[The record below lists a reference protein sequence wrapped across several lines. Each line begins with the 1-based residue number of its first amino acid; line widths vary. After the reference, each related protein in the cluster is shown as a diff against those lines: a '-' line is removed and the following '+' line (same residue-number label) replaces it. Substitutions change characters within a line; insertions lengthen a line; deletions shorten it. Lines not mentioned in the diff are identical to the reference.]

1 MYSWLTEPS
10 TDLLR
15 DVQTTAL
22 AERARGEVL
31 ALILDGTLAPGAT
44 IAQDEVASRLKVPAQ
59 SVLEAL
65 QELQESGLLVPR
77 KPAGFAVRQLTAA
90 EVRDLYQMRGLL
102 DGYGGRCAALL
113 SLGPRAALLTELAA
127 AIDAMFAAAS
137 RNDLQAYFGENLR
150 FHWVIVQSTGNQL
163 LCNTYR
169 NVVQKASLT
178 RLKNLSQDLGMLA
191 SIAEHVEIAQAVR
204 DTDPARCEALLV
216 RHADDAYA
224 RFVRARP
231 GARPRGTRN
240 QPASRA
246 NSPKRARTS
255 A

>member
-1 MYSWLTEPS
+1 MFPWLTETPADHLNAVQAAAS
-10 TDLLR
+10 TKW
-15 DVQTTAL
+15 
-22 AERARGEVL
+22 ARGDVL
-31 ALILDGTLAPGAT
+31 ALILDGTLEPGAP
-44 IAQDEVASRLKVPAQ
+44 IAEAEVASRLQVPLG
-59 SVLEAL
+59 SVQQAL
-65 QELQESGLLVPR
+65 HELQDSGLLVPR
-77 KPAGFAVRQLTAA
+77 KPAGFAVRQLKAG

-102 DGYGGRCAALL
+102 DGFAGRCAALL
-113 SLGPRAALLTELAA
+113 GLGPRAALLTELAA

-150 FHWVIVQSTGNQL
+150 FHWAIVQATGNQL
-163 LCNTYR
+163 LCDTYR
-169 NVVQKASLT
+169 EVVQKAALI

-204 DTDPARCEALLV
+204 DTDAVRCEALLV

-231 GARPRGTRN
+231 ARPRGSRS
-240 QPASRA
+240 QPPARA
-246 NSPKRARTS
+246 KTQKLVKTS